1 MLEIFSAGC
10 GLIQSILIMFN
21 KKENW
26 LFYMLN
32 IITLTIFSFFA
43 HLYGDVAE
51 NMIYVIFGLLGLCTW
66 YSEKISKKIFGKV
79 NEIKYCTTKERAIYG
94 LILSTISIVMY
105 FWLKNTND
113 PAPLLDAITT
123 GMGFTATVM
132 MAFKRVEAWIIWLID
147 DVLMAYIYFCLP
159 DKGFWLM
166 CLNIIW
172 VGLAI
177 GTWYTWHKEAT
188 KRKDILHGRIESVI

>member
-66 YSEKISKKIFGKV
+66 YSEK
-79 NEIKYCTTKERAIYG
+79 YQ
-94 LILSTISIVMY
+94 
-105 FWLKNTND
+105 
-113 PAPLLDAITT
+113 
-123 GMGFTATVM
+123 
-132 MAFKRVEAWIIWLID
+132 KRFLE
-147 DVLMAYIYFCLP
+147 
-159 DKGFWLM
+159 K
-166 CLNIIW
+166 
-172 VGLAI
+172 
-177 GTWYTWHKEAT
+177 
-188 KRKDILHGRIESVI
+188 